1 MGPEAFL
8 ISAAVGALGA
18 VQEARASAAASEF
31 NARVADNNAVIAEQ
45 NAAADERKQRR
56 QASREMASSRA
67 RIGAAG
73 VALEGSP
80 LDVLEDQALEAELD
94 ALNIRYG
101 GRLQARNYRS
111 QAELDRSRARS
122 ARTQG
127 FISAGTSLLNGAA
140 KFGEKSPV
148 GDGTSRTNSGTN

>member
-31 NARVADNNAVIAEQ
+31 NARIADNNAIIAEQ
-45 NAAADERKQRR
+45 NAATDERKQRR
-56 QASREMASSRA
+56 VAERERASSRA

-80 LDVLEDQALEAELD
+80 LEVLEDQALEAELD
-94 ALNIRYG
+94 ALNVRYG
-101 GRLQARNYRS
+101 GRLQASNFRS
-111 QAELDRSRARS
+111 QAQLDRSRARS
-122 ARTQG
+122 VRTQG
-127 FISAGTSLLNGAA
+127 FISAGTSLLNGAG

-148 GDGTSRTNSGTN
+148 GSGASQTNTAVS

>member
-8 ISAAVGALGA
+8 LSAAVGALGA
-18 VQEARASAAASEF
+18 VQEARASANASEF
-31 NARVADNNAVIAEQ
+31 NARIADNNAIIAEQ

-56 QASREMASSRA
+56 VASREMASSRA

-80 LDVLEDQALEAELD
+80 LEVLEDQALEAELD

-101 GRLQARNYRS
+101 GRLQASNFRS
-111 QAELDRSRARS
+111 QAQLDRSRARN
-122 ARTQG
+122 ARTHG

-140 KFGEKSPV
+140 KFGEKTPQD
-148 GDGTSRTNSGTN
+148 DGVP

>member
-31 NARVADNNAVIAEQ
+31 NAKVADNNAIIAEQ
-45 NAAADERKQRR
+45 NAAAEERRHRR
-56 QASREMASSRA
+56 AADREAAGMRA

-73 VALEGSP
+73 VTLEGSP
-80 LDVLEDQALEAELD
+80 LELLEDQALEAELD

-101 GRLQARNYRS
+101 GRLQATNYRS
-111 QAELDRSRARS
+111 QAQLDRSRARS

-127 FISAGTSLLNGAA
+127 FISAGTSLLEGAGR
-140 KFGEKSPV
+140 FGES
-148 GDGTSRTNSGTN
+148 